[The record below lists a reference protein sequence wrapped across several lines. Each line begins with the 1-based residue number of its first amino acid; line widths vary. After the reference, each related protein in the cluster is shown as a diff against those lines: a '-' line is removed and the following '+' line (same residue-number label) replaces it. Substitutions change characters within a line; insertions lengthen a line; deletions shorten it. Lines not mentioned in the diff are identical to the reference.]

1 MSNPLVKRPA
11 CKAVYKLKTIFNP
24 WPLKPPRFNR
34 TIGRFSRSLSQ
45 RNRPPHRRST
55 SKDVCIQIRN
65 YPKFEL
71 KNTSHQQN
79 TFRMK
84 KAKLSKHIANMSL
97 VLFSVADIWSLNKR
111 DSQGDLQW
119 CSVDDSTGEF
129 LSSKAEFKQVLV
141 RTRTV
146 SFQKFLKRLN
156 LLNELS
162 NRKSLLRVKN
172 WQKLFKGMNFEHMK
186 NILL

>member
-1 MSNPLVKRPA
+1 MA
-11 CKAVYKLKTIFNP
+11 IET
-24 WPLKPPRFNR
+24 
-34 TIGRFSRSLSQ
+34 SQ
-45 RNRPPHRRST
+45 IQSDHRAIQPISVTEEST
-55 SKDVCIQIRN
+55 SSSPQYIQRCVYTNSKLSEFWI
-65 YPKFEL
+65 

-146 SFQKFLKRLN
+146 SFQKFLKSLN

-172 WQKLFKGMNFEHMK
+172 WQKLFKGLNFEHMK
-186 NILL
+186 NIPL